1 MASHSH
7 ISRQAG
13 KQFHARLAPDKQR
26 FLFFALLAITMNFI
40 SCSSNPAMRSTSQ
53 IQTIQNQ
60 GVTRLQDTTIILIGD
75 SVLFSVWGEP
85 EFTTRAAV
93 RSTGTISVP
102 LIGDIKVA
110 GYSKKELELLL
121 KNRLAEIIQGEIKL
135 TLEITTPPPQIIV
148 LGAVGRQGSFPAR
161 DRLGLLEA
169 LSSAGGWT
177 DEADLSYIIITRQKT
192 QNDSRK
198 YVTVDLAGYLQD
210 GMVQELPYIYP
221 GDVVLVPTKENFVR
235 SVSEFLRDELI
246 LFGVF
251 GLVR

>member
-13 KQFHARLAPDKQR
+13 KQFHTPSAQEKQG
-26 FLFFALLAITMNFI
+26 FLFFALLAITINFI
-40 SCSSNPAMRSTSQ
+40 SCSSNPAIISTSQ

-60 GVTRLQDTTIILIGD
+60 GITRLQDTTIIMIGD

-102 LIGDIKVA
+102 LIGEIKVA

-121 KNRLAEIIQGEIKL
+121 QKRLAEIIQGEIKL
-135 TLEITTPPPQIIV
+135 TLEITSPPPQIIV
-148 LGAVGRQGSFPAR
+148 LGAVGRQGGFPAR
-161 DRLGLLEA
+161 DKFGLLEA

-177 DEADLSYIIITRQKT
+177 DQADLSYILITRQKT
-192 QNDSRK
+192 INNSRK
-198 YVTVDLAGYLQD
+198 YITVDLAGYLED

-221 GDVVLVPTKENFVR
+221 GDVVLVPIRENFVR
-235 SVSEFLRDELI
+235 LISEFLRDALI
-246 LFGVF
+246 LFGTF
-251 GLVR
+251 GLIR